1 MPSTCAFCRMS
12 ADPARALG
20 GLLYEDELIWAA
32 HDLEDGPTTFRGAV
46 VLVVKRHTD
55 DGLAGLTDE
64 EGARIGRLTASAS
77 RALRT
82 VLGVP
87 WTYAYCFT
95 EAIHH
100 VHQFV
105 VARYPEVPR
114 DHIRLELR
122 RWPAAPRSDE
132 AGIRALAEE
141 LRTAMTSGPAA
152 PARSPGPAPER
163 RRTER
168 ASPRRP

>member
-1 MPSTCAFCRMS
+1 MPSTCVFCRMS
-12 ADPARALG
+12 ANPDQALG
-20 GLLYEDELIWAA
+20 GLLYEDELVWAA

-46 VLVVKRHTD
+46 ALVVKRHTE

-64 EGARIGRLTASAS
+64 EGAALGRLTASVS
-77 RALRT
+77 RALRA

-87 WTYAYCFT
+87 WTYSYCFT

-114 DHIRLELR
+114 DHIRLGLR
-122 RWPAAPRSDE
+122 QWPAAPRSDE
-132 AGIRALAEE
+132 AGIRALAER
-141 LRTAMTSGPAA
+141 LRAAMATG
-152 PARSPGPAPER
+152 
-163 RRTER
+163 
-168 ASPRRP
+168 AST